1 VLERPP
7 PTPGAIRSRAR
18 RARRRAGIER
28 DLRVRAPTR
37 RLAKAIQAANPR
49 LPVGE
54 LSVAEI
60 EVELQAIVDEYM
72 DRWLG
77 KRPHA

>member
-1 VLERPP
+1 MLARP
-7 PTPGAIRSRAR
+7 RSPAAVRARSR
-18 RARRRAGIER
+18 RARQRAGVER

-37 RLAKAIQAANPR
+37 RLAKAMQAANSR

-54 LSVAEI
+54 LSVPEI
-60 EVELQAIVDEYM
+60 EAELQAIVDEYM

-77 KRPHA
+77 KSPHA